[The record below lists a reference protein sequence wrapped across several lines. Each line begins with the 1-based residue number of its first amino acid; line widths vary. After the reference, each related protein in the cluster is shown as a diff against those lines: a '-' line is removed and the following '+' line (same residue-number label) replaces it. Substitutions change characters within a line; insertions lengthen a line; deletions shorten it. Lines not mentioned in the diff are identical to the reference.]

1 MNVECENHSLLNVLR
16 PRALQRIKVERIII
30 LKEMYHNFSYIS
42 FVLKS
47 GQVPS
52 KLVQANMIVL
62 FGLPGAC
69 LIIEKGASSK
79 AGLGSELFSCCIVS
93 YLILF
98 FT

>member
-1 MNVECENHSLLNVLR
+1 MNIECENHSLLDVSR

-30 LKEMYHNFSYIS
+30 LKEMYHKFSYFS

-47 GQVPS
+47 GQVPP

-79 AGLGSELFSCCIVS
+79 SVRVWL
-93 YLILF
+93 
-98 FT
+98 